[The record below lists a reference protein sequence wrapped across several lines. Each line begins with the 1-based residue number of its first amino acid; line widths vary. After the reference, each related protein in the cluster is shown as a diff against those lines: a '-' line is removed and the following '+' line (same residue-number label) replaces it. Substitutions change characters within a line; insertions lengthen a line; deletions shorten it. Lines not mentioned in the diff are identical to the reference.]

1 MLASKKKTYKKK
13 KAKKCLEQGKQV
25 NITVIMNGILCSLDK
40 PYHQWPS
47 EDHELAISDYDK
59 LLM

>member
-25 NITVIMNGILCSLDK
+25 NITVIMNGILCYLDK
-40 PYHQWPS
+40 AVSSMAFVRSRTRYIG
-47 EDHELAISDYDK
+47 L
-59 LLM
+59 